1 MGFYMFMS
9 VEFYY
14 RKAICSYKLYGIK
27 PQCIHSKCIYV
38 RQGAS
43 HVFYVYKWNFC
54 SENISI

>member
-14 RKAICSYKLYGIK
+14 RKAICSYKLYVKYGIK

-43 HVFYVYKWNFC
+43 HVFYVYK
-54 SENISI
+54 